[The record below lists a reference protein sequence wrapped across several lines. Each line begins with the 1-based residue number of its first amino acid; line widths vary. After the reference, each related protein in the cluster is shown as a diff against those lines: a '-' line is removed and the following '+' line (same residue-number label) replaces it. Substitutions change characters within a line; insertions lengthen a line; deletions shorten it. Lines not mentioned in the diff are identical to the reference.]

1 MKPFSF
7 SQSALDTTALRV
19 ALEDPTAGGY
29 ASFEGW
35 VRNHNEGHAV
45 TRLEYEAFEALANKE
60 GERIVEE
67 AIEKFG
73 VVKAACVHRV
83 GSLAI
88 GDLAVW
94 VGVSSRHRAEAFAAC
109 RYIIDEVKHRVPIW
123 KKEHYVTGDSGWV
136 NCERCAIHGLEHQH
150 AHEGAG
156 LWALGSGQSGQEH
169 DHHHSHGHS
178 HRADNASLARAQSP
192 EPSRAAQPDYSRQT
206 ALRAV
211 GEAGQQ
217 KLRSARVLVVGAGGL
232 GVPVL
237 TYLAGAGVGTL
248 GIVDGDTLDASNL
261 HRQTLYALRDVGKPK
276 VALAAER
283 LRALNPE
290 VNVRTHQERFSASN
304 AALLLADYDLVV
316 ECSDNFSTKF
326 LANDAAL
333 AARKPAVFAS
343 VYQYEGQ
350 LQVYRAN
357 ADSACL
363 RCLWPEA
370 TRDGLVGNCAEAGV
384 LGPVPGVFGSLQA
397 LETLKFL
404 LGLPGLT
411 NEIVLID
418 LLTLEQRKL
427 RAVRRAECNHE
438 RAIVQAPA
446 MPILEVSF
454 MDLSPAVNEGYTLI
468 DIREDQEVREL
479 PIARAPSTH
488 IPLASLLASTDPLN
502 RDERYLLVCARGS
515 RSRAAAEHLRERG
528 FTKAYSL
535 RGGLAA
541 LKS

>member
-7 SQSALDTTALRV
+7 SHSALDTTALRT
-19 ALEDPTAGGY
+19 ALEDATAGGY

-60 GERIVEE
+60 GERIVTE

-83 GSLAI
+83 GSLGI
-88 GDLAVW
+88 GDMAVW

-136 NCERCAIHGLEHQH
+136 NCERCAVHGMEH
-150 AHEGAG
+150 AHVHA
-156 LWALGSGQSGQEH
+156 H
-169 DHHHSHGHS
+169 DDHHHDHDHS
-178 HRADNASLARAQSP
+178 HEPTLTSAQSP
-192 EPSRAAQPDYSRQT
+192 EPRKQPDYSRQT
-206 ALRAV
+206 TLRDV
-211 GEAGQQ
+211 GESGQR
-217 KLRSARVLVVGAGGL
+217 KLRNARVLVIGAGGL

-237 TYLAGAGVGTL
+237 TYLAGAGVGTI

-261 HRQTLYALRDVGKPK
+261 HRQTLYALDDVGKPK
-276 VALAAER
+276 VTLAAQR

-290 VNVRTHQERFSASN
+290 VNMRTHQERFTASN
-304 AALLLADYDLVV
+304 AALLLTDYDLVV
-316 ECSDNFSTKF
+316 ECSDNFATKF

-333 AARKPAVFAS
+333 AAGKPAIFSS

-350 LQVYRAN
+350 LQVYRATPE
-357 ADSACL
+357 SACL

-397 LETLKFL
+397 LETLKLL

-418 LLTLEQRKL
+418 LLTFEQRKL
-427 RAVRRAECNHE
+427 RTTRRAECNH
-438 RAIVQAPA
+438 APQLIA
-446 MPILEVSF
+446 PQEVANLEVTF
-454 MDLSPAVNEGYTLI
+454 KDLSPAINAGYTLI
-468 DIREDQEVREL
+468 DIREDNEVADL
-479 PIARAPSTH
+479 PITRAPSTH
-488 IPLASLLASTDPLN
+488 IPLGTLLASAGPLK
-502 RDERYLLVCARGS
+502 RDTRYLLVCARGS
-515 RSRAAAEHLRERG
+515 RSRAAAEHLREQG
-528 FTKAYSL
+528 FSQAYSL
-535 RGGLAA
+535 KGGLTGLTGA
-541 LKS
+541 